1 MYIPQDPAMLV
12 SFINMKLRDQYTSL
26 DDLCYDLDLDREALT
41 ERLAAAGY
49 TFDETH
55 CRFY

>member
-1 MYIPQDPAMLV
+1 MLV